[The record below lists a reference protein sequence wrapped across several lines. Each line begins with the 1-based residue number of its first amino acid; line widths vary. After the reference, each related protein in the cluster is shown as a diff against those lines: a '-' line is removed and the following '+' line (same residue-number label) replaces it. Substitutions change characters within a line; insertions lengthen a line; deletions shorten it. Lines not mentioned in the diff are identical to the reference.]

1 MLPPRAAGTMTR
13 TVKIA
18 DGIHHRIR
26 VLSVQKRMPMQNFIE
41 NLLLAGL
48 RDKVYEKF
56 VEDETRTAA
65 AA

>member
-1 MLPPRAAGTMTR
+1 MTR

-56 VEDETRTAA
+56 ADETPAA
-65 AA
+65 A

>member
-1 MLPPRAAGTMTR
+1 MTR

-18 DGIHHRIR
+18 DDIHHKIR
-26 VLSVQKRMPMQNFIE
+26 VLSVQKRLPMQNFIE

-56 VEDETRTAA
+56 AGENKAA
-65 AA
+65 A